1 MRQECWLLLHTISDS
16 KQITNSKSERSRIM
30 SNQITDSV
38 FQDCPI
44 RNVLAHICGKW
55 SLLVIYV
62 MRQNDSIRF
71 NALNRAIPDISQKVL
86 TSTLRSLE
94 TDGFVTRKIY
104 AEVPPRVEYSLT
116 DRARSFLPLVENMLV
131 WAQDNMAGILKD
143 RNKEHHRA
151 DY

>member
-1 MRQECWLLLHTISDS
+1 
-16 KQITNSKSERSRIM
+16 M
-30 SNQITDSV
+30 SNQITDKII
-38 FQDCPI
+38 QDCPI
-44 RNVLAHICGKW
+44 RNVLAHICSKW

-62 MRQNDSIRF
+62 MHQSDSIRF

-94 TDGFVTRKIY
+94 ADGFVTRQVY

-116 DRARSFLPLVENMLV
+116 DRARSFLPLVESMIA

-143 RNKEHHRA
+143 RSKA
-151 DY
+151 TA

>member
-1 MRQECWLLLHTISDS
+1 MIVG
-16 KQITNSKSERSRIM
+16 
-30 SNQITDSV
+30 NQITDIV

-44 RNVLAHICGKW
+44 RNVLSHICGKW

-62 MRQNDSIRF
+62 MHKNDSIRF

-94 TDGFVTRKIY
+94 TDGFITRQVY

-116 DRARSFLPLVENMLV
+116 DRARSFMPLVESMIA

-143 RNKEHHRA
+143 RKKKIS
-151 DY
+151 